1 LLELKNLVKKTLS
14 ESNTYTLKRK
24 SGSKW
29 KEATRFIA
37 KELYQFIIKIY
48 SDTEWPEKENDL
60 VDAIKEYDP
69 EGIRITAE

>member
-1 LLELKNLVKKTLS
+1 MLELKNLVKKTLS

-29 KEATRFIA
+29 KEETGFTV
-37 KELYQFIIKIY
+37 KELYKYIIDLY
-48 SDTEWPEKENDL
+48 PDTEWPEKENDL